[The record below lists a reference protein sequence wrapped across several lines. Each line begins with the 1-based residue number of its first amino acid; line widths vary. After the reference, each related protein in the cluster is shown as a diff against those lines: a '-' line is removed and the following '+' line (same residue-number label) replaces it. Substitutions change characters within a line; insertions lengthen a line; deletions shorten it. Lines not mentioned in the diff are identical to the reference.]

1 MEEAE
6 ANPSIPN
13 SSYPGEAAGSG
24 SGYIAPAL
32 FVEEPNLDVYGYE
45 TKYFQICPMAQKTFT
60 NILGMTPTEETVGM
74 VRSAAVVADAVFKI
88 ENDVLEAKKATPQQ
102 LKEAMVLVED
112 YKDIIHE
119 IDEEHGVITD
129 VSYMDGHIETIK
141 SFLSE

>member
-1 MEEAE
+1 
-6 ANPSIPN
+6 
-13 SSYPGEAAGSG
+13 
-24 SGYIAPAL
+24 
-32 FVEEPNLDVYGYE
+32 VYGYE